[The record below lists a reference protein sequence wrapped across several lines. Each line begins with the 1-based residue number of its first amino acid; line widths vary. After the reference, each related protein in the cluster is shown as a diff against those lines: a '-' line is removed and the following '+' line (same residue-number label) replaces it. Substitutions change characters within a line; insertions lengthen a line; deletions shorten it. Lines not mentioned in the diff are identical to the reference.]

1 MDSFKAHGDAMT
13 QRHLQDMPRKSP
25 MGRTEF
31 ASFDLDHDLCTDK
44 KMGVGA
50 PHQ

>member
-1 MDSFKAHGDAMT
+1 MP
-13 QRHLQDMPRKSP
+13 QQHLHDTPHKRP

-44 KMGVGA
+44 KMGA
-50 PHQ
+50 DALHQYPA

>member
-1 MDSFKAHGDAMT
+1 MT
-13 QRHLQDMPRKSP
+13 QRDLHDTPRKRA

-44 KMGVGA
+44 KMGGGA
-50 PHQ
+50 LLQYPA